1 MHTVQLITEFSS
13 SSFQVG
19 LLKKSLFKLGLNQI
33 IDITHQI
40 RLGNITEAAFV
51 CKQVLIESDNHFITL
66 VLVGNSTKKI
76 VYNFYNNWLILPDNG
91 LLNLIFP
98 EIDLHHLW
106 SANQFTLEET
116 LEIVKN
122 NKLELLTPNPHY
134 VIKYPKKSNN
144 TGECLIGERI
154 FSDELGNVY
163 FNIQKN
169 EVFDFLNGSSFKLK
183 IQHVPNVFFYEI
195 KDSVHQVDEGVAV
208 FTFNKTG
215 YLKLSINQGNAMK
228 LFRLK
233 DDTKLMIE
241 KI

>member
-19 LLKKSLFKLGLNQI
+19 LLKKSLLKLGFNQI

-51 CKQVLIESDNHFITL
+51 CKQVLGISDTNFITI
-66 VLVGNSTKKI
+66 VLVGDASKKI
-76 VYNFYNNWLILPDNG
+76 VYNFSNNWLILPDNG
-91 LLNLIFP
+91 MLNLIFQ

-106 SANQFTLEET
+106 AANHIPLDDILGF
-116 LEIVKN
+116 IKN
-122 NKLELLTPNPHY
+122 DNLDKLTPNPHY
-134 VIKYPKKSNN
+134 VIKYPKKANN
-144 TGECLIGERI
+144 TGDSLIGERI

-163 FNIQKN
+163 FNVQKS
-169 EVFDFLNGSSFKLK
+169 EVDQFLNNSQFRLK
-183 IQHVPNVFFYEI
+183 IQHVPNVLFYEI
-195 KDSVHQVDEGVAV
+195 KESVHQVEEGVAV